1 MASPLLPPVCL
12 LANQMSLIDL
22 EALQA
27 HVTSLIKGLSPPP
40 PELLTDAALRKQVIE
55 MASSENKAFKAGWRK
70 LVTKQRLV
78 ENVFGILEE
87 SYQPLRTKGNNP
99 EGFKAARALGGRDT
113 LEWQQF
119 KLRVIQYLY
128 SEGSFGNEKDG
139 FSSYEDTAGGCDEV
153 TWDAACYLLENP
165 DWVHPPAA
173 PVAPSVATNTYETE
187 HQRMAR
193 LAGPRDRWCPSC
205 DDFYT
210 LKEGEEK
217 RKQCYDCDENDSIA
231 PHAAAQ

>member
-187 HQRMAR
+187 HQ
-193 LAGPRDRWCPSC
+193 
-205 DDFYT
+205 
-210 LKEGEEK
+210 
-217 RKQCYDCDENDSIA
+217 DCQDELPYILRPNF
-231 PHAAAQ
+231 